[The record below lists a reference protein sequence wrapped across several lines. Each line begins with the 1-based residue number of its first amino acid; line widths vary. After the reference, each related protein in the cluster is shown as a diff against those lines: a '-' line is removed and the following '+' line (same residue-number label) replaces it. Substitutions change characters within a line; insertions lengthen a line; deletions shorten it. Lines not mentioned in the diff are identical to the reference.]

1 MAKSLKWIESFLKNR
16 FQSVIVD
23 GILSEPAPVISG
35 VPQGSVLGPL
45 IFLILIGD
53 IDNDISN
60 SSVRSFAD
68 DTRLIKSVISIEDTE
83 ALQEDWTTVYNW
95 ANVNNMKFNDIKF
108 KLLRYGP
115 SKISNNPPAI
125 PQVATVSYL
134 KNKKLETLE
143 LS

>member
-1 MAKSLKWIESFLKNR
+1 METGNNADVIYLDFSKAFDKVDFNLVLAKIKDIEINGKIINWIESFLKNR

-83 ALQEDWTTVYNW
+83 ALQEDLTTVYNW

-108 KLLRYGP
+108 
-115 SKISNNPPAI
+115 
-125 PQVATVSYL
+125 
-134 KNKKLETLE
+134 E
-143 LS
+143 L